1 MELSCE
7 TFHMSPARAP
17 RSRWT
22 RPSRTALAVAGALVG
37 ALALSAC
44 GGDNTSSGGGGTNFV
59 AGKGG
64 IDTVPVADRR
74 AAPKLDGKTLQD
86 EYFDVASLKG
96 KVVVMNVWGSWC
108 APCRAEAPAFAKVSK
123 ELKGKGVEFVGI
135 DARDTQKAQAV
146 AFEKDAGIEY
156 PSLYDPDGK
165 LMLRFPKGSLNP
177 QGIPNTIVLDREG
190 RIAARSLAALSE
202 KKLRQMIDPLM
213 AEK

>member
-1 MELSCE
+1 
-7 TFHMSPARAP
+7 MSPARAP
-17 RSRWT
+17 RRRSPRA
-22 RPSRTALAVAGALVG
+22 SRTALAVSGVLVG

-44 GGDNTSSGGGGTNFV
+44 GGDGSKSSGGGGTNFV
-59 AGKGG
+59 AGPDR
-64 IDTVPVADRR
+64 IDTVPAADRKP
-74 AAPKLDGKTLQD
+74 APKLDGKTLQD
-86 EYFDVASLKG
+86 EDFDIASLKG
-96 KVVVMNVWGSWC
+96 KVVVLNIWGSWC
-108 APCRAEAPAFAKVSK
+108 APCRAEAPTFAKVSK
-123 ELKGKGVEFVGI
+123 ELKSKGVEFVGI
-135 DARDTQKAQAV
+135 DARDPQKGQAI

-202 KKLRQMIDPLM
+202 KKLRKMIDPLM

>member
-1 MELSCE
+1 
-7 TFHMSPARAP
+7 MSPARAP
-17 RSRWT
+17 RRRST
-22 RPSRTALAVAGALVG
+22 RTSRTALAVSAVVAG

-44 GGDNTSSGGGGTNFV
+44 SGEGNAPSGGGGTNFV

-64 IDTVPVADRR
+64 IDTVPVADRTP
-74 AAPKLDGKTLQD
+74 APTIDGKTLQGED
-86 EYFDVASLKG
+86 LDLASYKG
-96 KVVVMNVWGSWC
+96 KVVVMNIWGSWC
-108 APCRAEAPAFAKVSK
+108 PPCRAEAPTFAKVAK

-135 DARDTQKAQAV
+135 DARDPQKDQAI

-177 QGIPNTIVLDREG
+177 QGIPNTLVIDKEG
-190 RIAARSLAALSE
+190 RVAGRSLAALSE
-202 KKLRQMIDPLM
+202 KKLRQMIDPVL